1 MADGTGFGYGQ
12 KYLLQWMRGSQL
24 RQVSSQRRLVMLVA
38 VDEKA
43 RSVIVS
49 WSCGGPY
56 SSEVRLLEGVLR
68 GLEKLP
74 AVPLMAERAST
85 L

>member
-1 MADGTGFGYGQ
+1 MYTCTFGLVR

-24 RQVSSQRRLVMLVA
+24 RQVSSQGRLVMLVA

-49 WSCGGPY
+49 WSCGG
-56 SSEVRLLEGVLR
+56 RT
-68 GLEKLP
+68 
-74 AVPLMAERAST
+74 VPRSGCSKGC
-85 L
+85 